1 MFFNILNNVLY
12 NKKVEPK
19 ILYDGIEEF
28 SPFMLNRWCSM
39 YSGDMCN
46 LINVTTNKLHN
57 IFEDKITQYKLFMH
71 IIPRQSRKRINYLK
85 KTKPADKDD
94 DAEQEMIDTVAR
106 ELELSRKE
114 ISMYIQYEREHRS
127 TDSD

>member
-1 MFFNILNNVLY
+1 VFFNILNNVLY